1 MKAVVAQWT
10 RPVAKA
16 VGISY
21 TLAGRRLL
29 RGMHS
34 YDAHTG
40 PRAMARG
47 DARRAEERGGSY
59 G

>member
-1 MKAVVAQWT
+1 MKAVGAQWT

-16 VGISY
+16 GGISY

-29 RGMHS
+29 QGMHS
-34 YDAHTG
+34 YDASTG

-47 DARRAEERGGSY
+47 DTR
-59 G
+59 

>member
-1 MKAVVAQWT
+1 MKAVGAQWT

-16 VGISY
+16 GGISY

-29 RGMHS
+29 QGMHS
-34 YDAHTG
+34 YDASTG

-47 DARRAEERGGSY
+47 DAR
-59 G
+59 